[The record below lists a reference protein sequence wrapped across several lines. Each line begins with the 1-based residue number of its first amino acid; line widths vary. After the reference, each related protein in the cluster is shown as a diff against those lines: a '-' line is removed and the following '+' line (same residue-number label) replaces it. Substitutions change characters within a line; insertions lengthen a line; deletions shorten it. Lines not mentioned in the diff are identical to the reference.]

1 MYYILQQKSRQQPLM
16 QHQSDKKP
24 HKSTIRYRITTG
36 SGDRGGSANGA
47 TIKRSTFCVRRP
59 LNGNNDYIVPTNQQ
73 PSGGSTVKT
82 PRTTVTVT
90 GETVFASGNNRNF
103 SKNINNCNNPSATAT
118 ESQRKRQHSPEEES
132 AETNG
137 VVCGTQF
144 DIDENTLNFSQVF
157 STPISAK
164 TGPKSSISPSIEDS
178 IAERK
183 KFPEIQRQRNE
194 YSATVKSTPT
204 ASSPL
209 LKFTK
214 ANNNPLLPV
223 NLLNLAAS
231 LTTTQ
236 IPLTPTISTAGA
248 ANTTQTAF
256 GGGGLNVES
265 ILLQRLQLIKHFL
278 NLTAPAVSGLNQ
290 RLQRQNEE
298 ISATA
303 RASCLATQRVLPKA
317 LMVYENRPGSMERE
331 VVVNSA
337 SLEDVALSELSD
349 NRAQS
354 IQSLNSVETP
364 TPDTTPSFDELQQRL
379 ETSNRNI
386 QNMQEQQ
393 QQLLRLQ
400 NAAKQHLSEMEH
412 LRQQA
417 GTLSFG
423 ANQANA
429 SNNGDSAPEYESI
442 DQVHSDMAT
451 LVGRMK
457 NLTTFIQNQN
467 ELSNLLGDDGP
478 EILAEQEALQR
489 KLESLR
495 AQRDDMRTL
504 VGELQEINRTA
515 ERRVGAD
522 SKENAQ
528 IADNQQS
535 TTGAVLAQAREESPP
550 ANAARVVPVAYTRN
564 VPIQLTNGSMP
575 HLIGNVTAD
584 EDNDDPAEKAATA
597 VLIQQKVADI
607 ETMRK
612 QLQRLKDMM
621 ETVNMIEARTSRDV
635 NDIGRTP
642 PREMRSQSRT
652 TGSSG
657 ASFDRECTPVS
668 VVPAHHSSGAEGADD
683 DSYLTRKMR
692 MINDVTSDLRAQAES
707 LQAERDRI
715 KALKEEIVLRKQQA
729 AAAAQLGEDALKR
742 SSLTPTPTPRS
753 RKQRELDT
761 PSPPPLT
768 KTENE
773 RDQLKMEYET
783 KKREFEL
790 LCQRLQQ
797 DDTTTQSQPTS
808 SSNNAPLRRDTVS
821 EADDEADG
829 DEELIDSDFATTNT
843 ATAARQYFTAPQ
855 QQSTPAQQHRAAVKA
870 AVTAHTQATGVASA
884 KVNAQHRQSQG
895 QHLPI
900 GALGKEDSF
909 EMNQTSSTGV
919 ERRHSTL
926 ANATNITQDGASLEA
941 GSVQSGSS
949 QSAFSMPPPMP
960 AMGPCSSWPPMPPMP
975 NTWNPQLYYGFGAT
989 APPQQPNASQ
999 PNSATT
1005 TQSVGAPFT
1014 PVGLLPQ
1021 STVNSECI
1029 CSAAN
1034 SATTAQIVTGPTPTS
1049 SSTNTAAQL
1058 ATDPVL
1064 LQQFVQTQQ
1073 MLINS
1078 VCQCNQMLWHQQRE
1092 IDALN
1097 NTIHVLQ
1104 DRLLALTSGVNAV
1117 PLAADMPYTIRAE
1130 SVPPPS
1136 LTAGTLP
1143 NNLYLSN
1150 SNRAQSEQPALFLP
1164 GMTTAARNS
1173 AFSNYQHHQQQY
1185 QQRQQRGHIASAAGG
1200 VTASNSYNFNSES
1213 QQHSNIAS
1221 ATSANAGLYSTLNNA
1236 APPPPPPNQAA
1247 QSHYNNEVPQSPP
1260 LHGNAAGPG
1269 PIFMHHHNN
1278 AIHQNNANLRT
1289 QNHYANNL
1297 HQQQQQ
1303 QQQQQQH
1310 GHSNI
1315 NIGGG
1320 NTLNNQVPPG
1330 NRANNYWDNFR
1341 SYSRQNLLST
1351 NSNKS
1356 NEEQQQQN
1364 QLQQQQQHQH
1374 QHYVQQRLLEQLDT
1388 PAPSHYRAQQQPHH
1402 RSTTA
1407 LPTAAAL
1414 TTSNLQQLQRQQRQ
1428 QEEAAQQ
1435 QQRSTQ
1441 TQPQLFRSL
1450 GDSNSNNCNNLNF
1463 ERNANDNKYMRTLQ
1477 RSHINRYQQQQQQNL
1492 GLTNSLYTNH
1502 NNLYQSW
1509 LPEANNDTNNVD
1521 IDVYDAYNIIDS
1533 DLAAPYAH
1541 LSSNMCTNSS
1551 NMLRNMNVNFGNS
1564 PHYQRNKL
1572 LTKPSCRG
1580 TAAEAM
1586 EQHNPNRAPQ
1596 SQQQQQQQQHQQ
1608 MLSQQQL
1615 ALCAQQQLDQSTLRP
1630 MRNMPAY
1637 TQARYLDLLP
1647 ATVREA
1653 VASTEVQLRNR
1664 DRVDMLLRTV
1674 TADDEEDV
1682 GALAAPGVGNNTAYN
1697 AGYMPTA
1704 NETLLMDSNEIGNNT
1719 PNIDHENSNE
1729 PDGVDAALNA
1739 DANEAHDEEE
1749 DDDTTSEEIK
1759 RNLLVNA
1766 LKNDKFTTKFYESI
1780 KEDVFRRLERM
1791 LLEKESAESN
1801 CQRGAEQIRNGFA
1814 AVSGVANITN
1824 ATIDGPNDML
1834 GAASLPRDPTRKFN
1848 LNARM
1853 GNKQQQHQYRHQQQ
1867 QHQQQHQHNSCAP
1880 PANAYQIKQEEASND
1895 HAAEDDQHVLASAE
1909 GETDENNR
1917 RTVAGD
1923 NAEED
1928 EYGVNN
1934 ADTESNKADNEDAAA
1949 AAAAAVALANTA
1961 SVARMPGA
1969 IQLRENEQPEED
1981 NVHYNDNSNNVV
1993 AGDAAVARQAQPPE
2007 SAQQRQLSGKDG
2019 REAEGNITNW
2029 LQNVFSQA
2037 ESTAS
2042 NISTSNIG
2050 KKRKNQLEAM
2060 NNSGAGGDAEA
2071 MSSSVSANNSA
2082 ENNLSP
2088 THYTDLIAYI
2098 ITRIRNQTHPN
2109 TQINDTILVEIAK
2122 LTASTVQNF
2131 APTLGNYQSLGTSS
2145 PHISPKKFYMKIK
2158 KLSVPRQ
2165 RDEFLTW
2172 YENYLENHFPGA
2184 RLEAERRREE
2194 LRSSGISGAAPIGLE
2209 LPRMCDK
2216 LENHHQQVQLRQA
2229 QQHKQQQQAR
2239 NASNNDHKDNSD
2251 ADLAEA
2257 DQNSA
2262 NSSSNTTIE
2271 ERHDGIIQRENELE
2285 NNENPDDGVK
2295 GVGTGTCNKHDEH
2308 DDAGAVGGAYAIM
2321 PIMSVGNAAAAAAA
2335 ATVTD
2340 DTITAALQEHVL
2352 LRYASDSTAAGGTP
2366 ANDFTPHNGYT

>member
-1 MYYILQQKSRQQPLM
+1 MAPVRNVSTAQPPKQTEIQKSRQQPLM

-59 LNGNNDYIVPTNQQ
+59 LNGNNDYIVATNQQ

-118 ESQRKRQHSPEEES
+118 EAQRKRQHSPEEES

-157 STPISAK
+157 NTPISAK

-194 YSATVKSTPT
+194 SSATVKSTPT

-248 ANTTQTAF
+248 ANSTQTAF

-298 ISATA
+298 VSATA

-528 IADNQQS
+528 TADNQQT
-535 TTGAVLAQAREESPP
+535 TTGAVLAQACEESPSV
-550 ANAARVVPVAYTRN
+550 NAARIVPVAYARN
-564 VPIQLTNGSMP
+564 VPIKLTNGSMP
-575 HLIGNVTAD
+575 HPIGNVTVD
-584 EDNDDPAEKAATA
+584 EDNDDPGEKAATA

-808 SSNNAPLRRDTVS
+808 SSNNAPLHRDTVS

-919 ERRHSTL
+919 ERRRSTL

-1303 QQQQQQH
+1303 QQQH

-1364 QLQQQQQHQH
+1364 QLQQQQQ
-1374 QHYVQQRLLEQLDT
+1374 
-1388 PAPSHYRAQQQPHH
+1388 
-1402 RSTTA
+1402 
-1407 LPTAAAL
+1407 
-1414 TTSNLQQLQRQQRQ
+1414 
-1428 QEEAAQQ
+1428 
-1435 QQRSTQ
+1435 
-1441 TQPQLFRSL
+1441 
-1450 GDSNSNNCNNLNF
+1450 
-1463 ERNANDNKYMRTLQ
+1463 
-1477 RSHINRYQQQQQQNL
+1477 
-1492 GLTNSLYTNH
+1492 
-1502 NNLYQSW
+1502 
-1509 LPEANNDTNNVD
+1509 
-1521 IDVYDAYNIIDS
+1521 
-1533 DLAAPYAH
+1533 
-1541 LSSNMCTNSS
+1541 
-1551 NMLRNMNVNFGNS
+1551 
-1564 PHYQRNKL
+1564 
-1572 LTKPSCRG
+1572 
-1580 TAAEAM
+1580 
-1586 EQHNPNRAPQ
+1586 
-1596 SQQQQQQQQHQQ
+1596 QQQQHQR

-1630 MRNMPAY
+1630 MRNMPDY

-1697 AGYMPTA
+1697 ADYMPNA

-1739 DANEAHDEEE
+1739 HANEAHDEEE

-1853 GNKQQQHQYRHQQQ
+1853 GNKQQQHGMHQYHHQQQ

-1961 SVARMPGA
+1961 NVARMPGA

-2071 MSSSVSANNSA
+2071 MPSSVSANNSA

-2172 YENYLENHFPGA
+2172 YENYLENLFPGA

-2239 NASNNDHKDNSD
+2239 NASNNDHKDNND

-2271 ERHDGIIQRENELE
+2271 ERHTGIQRDNELE
-2285 NNENPDDGVK
+2285 NNENPDDDVK
-2295 GVGTGTCNKHDEH
+2295 GVGTGTHNKHDEQ

-2335 ATVTD
+2335 AATVTG